1 MSLPLVHD
9 LWKAMRSSIET
20 GDLSEAADVLVNC
33 LIDNDFDKAEI
44 KAMFKRDPVVQHALS
59 FFVETPVD
67 SLYHKNDED
76 DDEDLYEDDRYD
88 DDDGYD
94 DDFV

>member
-20 GDLSEAADVLVNC
+20 GDLNEAAEILVNC

-44 KAMFKRDPVVQHALS
+44 KAMFKRDPAVQEALS

-67 SLYHKNDED
+67 SLYHKDE
-76 DDEDLYEDDRYD
+76 EEEELYEDDHYDDD
-88 DDDGYD
+88 DDDGYQ
-94 DDFV
+94 

>member
-1 MSLPLVHD
+1 MSLSLVHD

-20 GDLSEAADVLVNC
+20 GDLNEAAEILVNC

-44 KAMFKRDPVVQHALS
+44 KAMFKRDPAVQEALS

-67 SLYHKNDED
+67 SLYHKDEDDEEELYEDDHYSDED
-76 DDEDLYEDDRYD
+76 DD
-88 DDDGYD
+88 GY
-94 DDFV
+94 